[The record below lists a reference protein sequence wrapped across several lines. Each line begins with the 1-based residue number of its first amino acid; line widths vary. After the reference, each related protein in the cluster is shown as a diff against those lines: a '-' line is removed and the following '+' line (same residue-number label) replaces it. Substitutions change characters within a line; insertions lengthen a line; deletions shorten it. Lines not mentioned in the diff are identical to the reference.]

1 MIIVMP
7 HHIQYAAL
15 VVRRIELYVPWET
28 GIWAQNIIDTQ
39 RLGPPIVIN
48 DHDGEHRTRPLFVL
62 FYDDYC
68 PSWQSEPPAF
78 RFHDD

>member
-1 MIIVMP
+1 MP

-15 VVRRIELYVPWET
+15 VVLRRGRRIELCVTWEI
-28 GIWAQNIIDTQ
+28 GIWAQTVIDTL
-39 RLGPPIVIN
+39 RIGPLIAIN
-48 DHDGEHRTRPLFVL
+48 DHDGAHRTRPLFVL

-78 RFHDD
+78 RFHDE